1 MCYIQSR
8 VIGVKINKLPNFLA
22 DKPDSKTHAV
32 IMNDSLNPQEPL
44 IIPLQ
49 LKGMMNY
56 FPIRKP
62 AIEEFEDPDLP
73 HISMTATGP
82 T

>member
-1 MCYIQSR
+1 
-8 VIGVKINKLPNFLA
+8 
-22 DKPDSKTHAV
+22 
-32 IMNDSLNPQEPL
+32 MNDPLDPQQPL

-49 LKGMMNY
+49 LKGMTSY

-73 HISMTATGP
+73 HISMTAIEP
-82 T
+82 N